1 MKIIILAGFLGSGKT
16 SLLLPLAKKM
26 ISQSS
31 QVAII
36 ENEIGEIGI
45 DGSYLKQQGLQ
56 VQELFGGC
64 ICCTLTV
71 GLIETVTQLQQQ
83 YKPDTILIESTGM
96 ARPGDLKNTLQQYA
110 SHIPTLSEIEIITVV
125 DAERYELLRNGLAP
139 LFEAQIE
146 AANLLLINKIDL
158 VAKDQCDFLLK
169 DIKQI
174 NSSAQLLTIVLKNE
188 NQQNNDQID
197 RVLKIIT

>member
-1 MKIIILAGFLGSGKT
+1 MNIIILAGFLGSGKT
-16 SLLLPLAKKM
+16 SLLLPLAKKL
-26 ISQSS
+26 IAQSR

-45 DGSYLKQQGLQ
+45 DGSYLSQQGLQ

-83 YKPDTILIESTGM
+83 YNPDTILIESTGM
-96 ARPGDLKNTLQQYA
+96 ARPGDLKNTLRQYT
-110 SHIPTLSEIEIITVV
+110 SHIPTLTEVEIITVV

-146 AANLLLINKIDL
+146 AADLLLISKIDL
-158 VAKDQCDFLLK
+158 VAQEQYDFLLE
-169 DIKQI
+169 DIKNI
-174 NSSAQLLTIVLKNE
+174 NNSTQLLSIALNDKSPRSS
-188 NQQNNDQID
+188 DQID
-197 RVLKIIT
+197 KVLKIIA